1 MVRTKKGGVGLLEGG
16 GDSVNC
22 QALGMEENVSADDGN
37 MAVFSSSNKGA
48 VIVNRRRQGLVSQA
62 ESVRKVHDGLSGTNE
77 AERLKLLHHPVF
89 PVHLAYLD

>member
-1 MVRTKKGGVGLLEGG
+1 MTL
-16 GDSVNC
+16 NC

-48 VIVNRRRQGLVSQA
+48 VILNRRRQGLVSQA
-62 ESVRKVHDGLSGTNE
+62 ESVRKVYDGLSGTNE
-77 AERLKLLHHPVF
+77 AERLKLLHHPIF